1 MHEKK
6 RIQKGPVRLLLR
18 HRKPEKRDD
27 LFHFGFGSQKSPF
40 IAVVCKIDQRTA
52 KVRVR

>member
-18 HRKPEKRDD
+18 HRKPEKGDD
-27 LFHFGFGSQKSPF
+27 LFHLVLG
-40 IAVVCKIDQRTA
+40 AR
-52 KVRVR
+52 RVLLLLW